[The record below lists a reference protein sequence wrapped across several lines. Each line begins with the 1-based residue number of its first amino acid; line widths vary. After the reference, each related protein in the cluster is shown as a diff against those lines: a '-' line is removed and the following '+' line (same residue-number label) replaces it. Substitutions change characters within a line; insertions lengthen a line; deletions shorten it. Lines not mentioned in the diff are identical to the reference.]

1 MTKEELRSILFQGMG
16 YASMCW
22 EPKPKG
28 VFDSTSATSVSEEV
42 YKAIE
47 EYAKEV
53 AIGFAGWMGQNNVK
67 EASSFGD
74 VWYIG
79 IFYEKTYTTE
89 QLFNQYLQHLN
100 QSKI

>member
-1 MTKEELRSILFQGMG
+1 MPMKYILEAM
-16 YASMCW
+16 
-22 EPKPKG
+22 
-28 VFDSTSATSVSEEV
+28 D
-42 YKAIE
+42 

-53 AIGFAGWMGQNNVK
+53 AVGFAGWMGQNNVK

-100 QSKI
+100 QSK